1 MHFFPVVPELV
12 YSVLLSAC
20 SRFLLLLL
28 LLSACF
34 IRFKCNEAGCNGCFT
49 SYIALASLHI
59 IMYDVLNKNQLG
71 IRIGNQFD
79 ARSRVTF
86 YANFRNCRCFE
97 RCSVKAIVVD
107 ITYIVHCQFAWIK
120 YTAELSIDCTNSIC
134 TIPNDSNWN
143 QMKYIDV
150 GPFYTAMADIY
161 LISFVS
167 LITTYTAEHTKTDT
181 QKRSFFFFVIGY
193 LSSVAFSLHL
203 PSRNIGL
210 KALIAI
216 FRMHHIPFFV
226 CIVHLFLHRFIGFPV
241 MVLLF
246 LPHPHNAL
254 FISTM
259 KWHSTKWT
267 KIALTS
273 CYFSLS
279 VSTEPAQTIE

>member
-20 SRFLLLLL
+20 SRFYFLLLLL

-181 QKRSFFFFVIGY
+181 QKRSFFFLRYWLLIICRF
-193 LSSVAFSLHL
+193 LLTPTFSKHW
-203 PSRNIGL
+203 S
-210 KALIAI
+210 
-216 FRMHHIPFFV
+216 
-226 CIVHLFLHRFIGFPV
+226 
-241 MVLLF
+241 
-246 LPHPHNAL
+246 
-254 FISTM
+254 
-259 KWHSTKWT
+259 
-267 KIALTS
+267 
-273 CYFSLS
+273 
-279 VSTEPAQTIE
+279 